1 MLAEADILGKP
12 VVSTDIE
19 GPRSFMK
26 RYGGTVVDNSED
38 GIYDGLKLLYEDK
51 VATMR
56 VDYDVYNAEYLDEF
70 ERLFE

>member
-1 MLAEADILGKP
+1 
-12 VVSTDIE
+12 
-19 GPRSFMK
+19 MK

-56 VDYDVYNAEYLDEF
+56 VDYDIYNAEYLDEF